1 MGWIIVLI
9 IAIILLLLAIQY
21 WYITLTLV
29 VTGVVIYIIVDEHD
43 KKKRSRDE
51 RAAQLQHHNDEQQE
65 CLKRIIAVAE
75 DSIGLFESMPK
86 CLSRAERSLTQAEA
100 DFADGAFA
108 PFWDSIES
116 AATALGRFD
125 ECVHRIAENS
135 SAYTE
140 LIKKHEGASPQFP
153 ITHRAV
159 IKLSVGSEIAERMKG
174 TVRTAQRNF
183 QFATIYE
190 HRKTNQILV
199 AGFTSLAQALDR
211 MAWQITA
218 SVDDLRVSVDAAA
231 SAANEMTEN
240 AEQYHQEVMRESSGR
255 ATRERKALDMLDNI
269 QRHRRPSPLDA

>member
-9 IAIILLLLAIQY
+9 IAIILFALAIQY
-21 WYITLTLV
+21 WYVTLSLV
-29 VTGVVIYIIVDEHD
+29 LIGFVIYIVVDERD

-65 CLKRIIAVAE
+65 CLKRIIALAD

-86 CLSRAERSLTQAEA
+86 CLSRAERSLAQAEA

-125 ECVHRIAENS
+125 ECVHRIAVNS
-135 SAYTE
+135 STYTG
-140 LIKKHEGASPQFP
+140 LVKKHEGTSPPFP

-159 IKLSVGSEIAERMKG
+159 IKLSIGTEIAERMKA
-174 TVRTAQRNF
+174 TVRSAQRNF

-211 MAWQITA
+211 MGWQITA
-218 SVDDLRVSVDAAA
+218 SIDGLRASVDAAA
-231 SAANEMTEN
+231 SATNEMAEN
-240 AEQYHQEVMRESSGR
+240 ASQYHQEVMQESSGR
-255 ATRERKALDMLDNI
+255 TTRERKALDMLDNI
-269 QRHRRPSPLDA
+269 QRHRRPSPFDA